1 MYHGPSLQARG
12 GNSSV
17 DSLGFSKL
25 LQVIIPELGS
35 TWIQLRVLEQ
45 CLQGPLQFCPN
56 FSKVP
61 SVNWSIQNQLQQPRQ
76 QMASSVG
83 RWCSLA
89 AKSSFFPAG
98 PKHKTSASCA
108 EAKVPAFCKLE
119 KGKSSW
125 WAESLMGDIEP
136 WLLLSFEVHEL
147 WYMMKLL
154 RIRQNL
160 ITIPAAIREKDSSR
174 TRMIS
179 QAEPWWSTAALPWN
193 TQLIIFQLP
202 AGTCTPTALEA
213 KRSARSTQNRKKNAV
228 DMT

>member
-1 MYHGPSLQARG
+1 
-12 GNSSV
+12 
-17 DSLGFSKL
+17 
-25 LQVIIPELGS
+25 
-35 TWIQLRVLEQ
+35 
-45 CLQGPLQFCPN
+45 
-56 FSKVP
+56 
-61 SVNWSIQNQLQQPRQ
+61 
-76 QMASSVG
+76 
-83 RWCSLA
+83 
-89 AKSSFFPAG
+89 
-98 PKHKTSASCA
+98 
-108 EAKVPAFCKLE
+108 
-119 KGKSSW
+119 
-125 WAESLMGDIEP
+125 MGDIEP